1 MRIWLVKLEEDL
13 PFDETP
19 YNYRMGMLG
28 EALVQRG
35 HEVVRWCSAHNHKQG
50 NDRVSRSTSI
60 AYNNH
65 YTFNLI
71 KCFFHYTDSGH
82 GIYRLLNIY
91 ITSFV
96 LFWRFLFT
104 PRKNAPDIIVCS
116 MPAPITCAIAV
127 LYGKLKRI
135 PVVLDSRDMWP
146 DVFVLEKGA
155 VNFQLR
161 LLAALM
167 RIELRYACKGATAL
181 GGITKFFLDYLIKYA
196 GREQSTLDFVFPIGY
211 ESRFRDGSD
220 GTTSEIN
227 HINFW
232 SKKGVDFNTDEAYI
246 YFAGTLNNTVLNA
259 IPDVIT
265 AMDHALKDN
274 LNIKLVICGKGECAS
289 LIKGMVDYLPNI
301 VLAGHVSP
309 DHLLYLKT
317 RSLCA
322 LLSIENRIDYQ
333 NSLSNKFFDYLS
345 GGLPIVTNLTGVPR
359 NTIEAHNIGYCYDS
373 GEELYK
379 ILSKLCSAPTELES
393 LRQNARATFENCF
406 QSDVVYTSYS
416 KSLEKI
422 ALSHRKQ

>member
-1 MRIWLVKLEEDL
+1 
-13 PFDETP
+13 
-19 YNYRMGMLG
+19 MLG
-28 EALVQRG
+28 AALVQRG

-50 NDRVSRSTSI
+50 NDRVNRSTSI
-60 AYNNH
+60 AYNDH

-91 ITSFV
+91 VTSFV
-96 LFWRFLFT
+96 LLWRFLST
-104 PRKNAPDIIVCS
+104 TSKNAPDVIVCS

-127 LYGKLKRI
+127 FYGKLKRI
-135 PVVLDSRDMWP
+135 PVVLDARDMWP

-155 VNFQLR
+155 VSFKLR

-181 GGITKFFLDYLIKYA
+181 SGITKFFLDYLIKYS
-196 GREQSTLDFVFPIGY
+196 GRDQSSLDFVLPIGY
-211 ESRFRDGSD
+211 ESQAQDGSD
-220 GTTSEIN
+220 DTTYDN
-227 HINFW
+227 KHVNFW
-232 SKKGVDFNTDEAYI
+232 SKKGVDFNKNEAYI

-259 IPDVIT
+259 IPDVMN
-265 AMDHALKDN
+265 AMDRAFKDE

-289 LIKGMVDYLPNI
+289 RIKGMVDYLPNI

-309 DHLLYLKT
+309 DHLLYLKA

-345 GGLPIVTNLTGVPR
+345 GGLPIITNLTGVPR
-359 NTIEAHNIGYCYDS
+359 DTIESYNIGYCYDS

-379 ILSKLCSAPTELES
+379 ILIKLCSTPTELES
-393 LRQNARATFENCF
+393 LRQNAKVAFETYF
-406 QSDVVYTSYS
+406 QSHVVYTSYS
-416 KSLEKI
+416 RSLEKI
-422 ALSHRKQ
+422 VLNHGKQ